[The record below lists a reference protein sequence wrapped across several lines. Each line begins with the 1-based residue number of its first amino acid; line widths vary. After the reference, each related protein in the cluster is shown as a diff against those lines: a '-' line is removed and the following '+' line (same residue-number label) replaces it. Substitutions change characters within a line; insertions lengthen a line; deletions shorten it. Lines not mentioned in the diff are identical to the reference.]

1 LTDLY
6 AMKYIIIAAG
16 IFFSTQ
22 VLAQAGLKEGAKAP
36 EIVSIDN
43 SGQKIDLNTILKSH
57 KAVVLFFYRGQ
68 WCPYCNKYIQHM
80 QDSLQLLMD
89 KGAYVIAVT
98 PETPSNIAR
107 TIEKTKAS
115 FSIVQDRNEQIMKD
129 YDVNYT
135 VDPILLSK
143 LNTYGVDLEKNNGN
157 KDHVLPVPATYII
170 DPSGKITFVHFDKD
184 YTQRPSIKT
193 LLEKLPS

>member
-1 LTDLY
+1 MDLRV
-6 AMKYIIIAAG
+6 MKYILIAAG
-16 IFFSTQ
+16 IFFSIQ
-22 VLAQAGLKEGAKAP
+22 VLAQTGLKEGVKAP
-36 EIVSIDN
+36 EFVAVDN
-43 SGQKIDLNTILKSH
+43 SGQKIDLHTILKSH
-57 KAVVLFFYRGQ
+57 KAVLLFFYRGQ
-68 WCPYCNKYIQHM
+68 WCPYCNRYIQRM

-98 PETPSNIAR
+98 PETPSNISR
-107 TIEKTKAS
+107 TIEKTHAS
-115 FSIVQDRNEQIMKD
+115 FSIVQDRNYQIMKD
-129 YDVNYT
+129 YQVNYT
-135 VDPILLSK
+135 VDDVLLSK

-193 LLEKLPS
+193 LLEKI

>member
-1 LTDLY
+1 MDLHV
-6 AMKYIIIAAG
+6 MKYIIIAAG

-22 VLAQAGLKEGAKAP
+22 VLAQTGLKEGMKAP
-36 EIVSIDN
+36 EFVTMDN

-57 KAVVLFFYRGQ
+57 KAVVLIFYRGQ
-68 WCPYCNKYIQHM
+68 WCPYCNRYIQRM

-98 PETPSNIAR
+98 PETPSNISK
-107 TIEKTKAS
+107 TIEKTHAS
-115 FSIVQDRNEQIMKD
+115 FSILQDRNYQIMKD
-129 YDVNYT
+129 YQVNYT
-135 VDPILLSK
+135 VDDAMLSK
-143 LNTYGVDLEKNNGN
+143 LNAYGVDLEKNNGN

-184 YTQRPSIKT
+184 YTHRPSIKA
-193 LLEKLPS
+193 LLDKI

>member
-1 LTDLY
+1 MDLRV
-6 AMKYIIIAAG
+6 MKYILIAAG
-16 IFFSTQ
+16 IFFSIQ
-22 VLAQAGLKEGAKAP
+22 VLAQTGLKEGVKAP
-36 EIVSIDN
+36 EFVAVDN
-43 SGQKIDLNTILKSH
+43 SGQIIDLHTILKSH
-57 KAVVLFFYRGQ
+57 KAVLLFFYRGQ
-68 WCPYCNKYIQHM
+68 WCPYCNRYIQRM

-98 PETPSNIAR
+98 PETPSNISK
-107 TIEKTKAS
+107 TIEKTHAS
-115 FSIVQDRNEQIMKD
+115 FSIVQDRNYQIMKD
-129 YDVNYT
+129 YQVNYT
-135 VDPILLSK
+135 VDDVLLSK

-193 LLEKLPS
+193 LLEKI